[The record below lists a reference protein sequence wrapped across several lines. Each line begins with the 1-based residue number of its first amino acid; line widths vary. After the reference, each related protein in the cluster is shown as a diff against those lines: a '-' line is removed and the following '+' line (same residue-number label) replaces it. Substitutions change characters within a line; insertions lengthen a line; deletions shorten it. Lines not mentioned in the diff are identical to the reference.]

1 MEQPTFPNESAAY
14 REARNRLLDAEAILR
29 QQTEDVAAMRRALPL
44 GGAVKTDYVFDEMTD
59 GRVGQV
65 KLSELFA
72 PKKDSLFVYA
82 FMYGPEMEQACPLC
96 TSMLDGL
103 NGNAVHITQQMNL
116 AVVARSPIER
126 ITEFARS
133 RGWTSLRLLSS
144 ANNTYQSDYF
154 AQDPE
159 GNQWPMANVF
169 VKRDESVY
177 HFWGSELLY
186 KPFEGGDMRHSPEG
200 IYVYDDNGCE
210 DVAIGYAPQRRHC
223 ERELDELYDAVAL
236 DGPIF
241 HSGAWGMA
249 TLEVCLALVRSAEED
264 REINLSHQIPT
275 PADYD

>member
-1 MEQPTFPNESAAY
+1 MEQPTFPNESTAY
-14 REARNRLLDAEAILR
+14 REARNRLLDAEAALR

-72 PKKDSLFVYA
+72 PEKDSLFLYG
-82 FMYGPEMEQACPLC
+82 FMYGANMEQACPSC

-103 NGNAVHITQQMNL
+103 DGNASHITQRMNL

-126 ITEFARS
+126 IATFAAS
-133 RGWTSLRLLSS
+133 RGWKNLRLLSS

-154 AQDPE
+154 AEDPG

-169 VKRDESVY
+169 AKRDDGIY

-186 KPFEGGDMRHSPEG
+186 EPYEGGDMRHVDMMWPLWNVLDLTPEG
-200 IYVYDDNGCE
+200 RGTSWY
-210 DVAIGYAPQRRHC
+210 P
-223 ERELDELYDAVAL
+223 AL
-236 DGPIF
+236 
-241 HSGAWGMA
+241 SYGARLG
-249 TLEVCLALVRSAEED
+249 
-264 REINLSHQIPT
+264 
-275 PADYD
+275 